1 MVYWQLS
8 HRIKWSL
15 FFAIITLQITKKI
28 NSESLGDLYSL
39 VYQIFGK
46 KKKREMTK
54 LEAKEEL
61 NDNKREILA
70 RMDEYSFRRDVCL

>member
-1 MVYWQLS
+1 MNLPCSGAYGLLTIVSQDKM
-8 HRIKWSL
+8 IT

-46 KKKREMTK
+46 KKER
-54 LEAKEEL
+54 
-61 NDNKREILA
+61 ND
-70 RMDEYSFRRDVCL
+70 